1 MKKIVSLYS
10 ILNSRLHLAEAPS
23 LNQLDLGLENQTK
36 QVPESTLTLHE
47 YSVQCTRNRN
57 E

>member
-36 QVPESTLTLHE
+36 HVSESTLTLHE